1 MIAAGIYKVTGENMK
16 HQNQQRRMLLKS
28 MGGAVLAGVL
38 PRVAFSSSRTIPM
51 GETILHVLSDGY
63 LSLPAN
69 RLFDSPERADEA
81 AVLFEQAGLSTEEFS
96 PPLNITLLQS
106 EDKLVLFDLGSG
118 SQFLDTAGLL
128 PSALESIEVDP
139 ADVTDVVFTH
149 AHPDHCWGLLDDF
162 DDLLCPEATYHMH
175 GKEFDHWMSEDT
187 LNNSDEGSLAMVA
200 GARNRLPLIEDR
212 LQRFNWGDELLP
224 GVEAVDS
231 RGHTPGHT
239 SFAIHQGNDSV
250 MVLGDALI
258 HPVLSF
264 QRPDWPWITDQNTDD
279 AVATRKRLLD
289 RLFTDKMQMIGYHLP
304 ESGVGSVEQHEGNY
318 HYVVG

>member
-1 MIAAGIYKVTGENMK
+1 MK

-318 HYVVG
+318 HYVAG